1 MSRQRRKWLNSETDY
16 LIENYQIMDIEDIAK
31 YLKRDVGA
39 IKNRAHILKLR
50 KKKFTREYDEEIKKL
65 AEADFTI
72 SEIAKEL
79 ELNASTLFMYCKNNN
94 INVVSGETHFNKQA
108 LNDGIEDQEFKFGD
122 DTGTVSEWFKYW
134 YMKYRYESIREVTRQ
149 KYRITY
155 SNLVN
160 HGIGKVKLID
170 LKREDV
176 QEYAN
181 WYGKDHSKITAYDE
195 MQKVR
200 SSLNDA
206 MIDGKIKINP
216 AANIKISYKEQIMT
230 FEEQKELRDK
240 KKWLEVDEYMKFKYS
255 LLFKLKD
262 DFKINEIKYQ
272 ILDMSIFIA
281 LKTGARIS
289 EILGITK
296 NDIDYQKAEINI
308 DKTWDYKKYSSH
320 GFEKTKNNASVRVV
334 PVDQE
339 TIDILSE
346 YVNWLDSNNIETEKN
361 TLFILKGKSFYNSAI
376 NNRMKT
382 LLNEIAIEPISIH
395 KLRHTQASLLISK
408 EVPLQV
414 IAKRLGHTDTS
425 MIQRVYGHL
434 LQETE
439 NRGNR
444 MILDS
449 I

>member
-1 MSRQRRKWLNSETDY
+1 
-16 LIENYQIMDIEDIAK
+16 
-31 YLKRDVGA
+31 
-39 IKNRAHILKLR
+39 
-50 KKKFTREYDEEIKKL
+50 
-65 AEADFTI
+65 
-72 SEIAKEL
+72 
-79 ELNASTLFMYCKNNN
+79 MYCKNNN

-108 LNDGIEDQEFKFGD
+108 LNDGIEDQEFKFED
-122 DTGTVSEWFKYW
+122 NTGTVSEWFKYW

-361 TLFILKGKSFYNSAI
+361 TLFILKGKSFYNSTI